1 MSEPMSPPPP
11 PYTPP
16 PPAGPGAAQQV
27 QGPAIGLIVTGAIGL
42 LFAVLGL
49 LMNVLGMGMSGL
61 QDLGGDY
68 GSQYWAMWSG
78 GLGVVSAV
86 IALAAWGFVIWAA
99 MKMKVFE
106 QRTAAIVASIVAMIP
121 CFCPTCVV
129 GIPIGIWSLV
139 VLLKPEVKAAF
150 KS

>member
-1 MSEPMSPPPP
+1 MSPPPP

-99 MKMKVFE
+99 MKMKVLE

>member
-99 MKMKVFE
+99 MKMKVLE